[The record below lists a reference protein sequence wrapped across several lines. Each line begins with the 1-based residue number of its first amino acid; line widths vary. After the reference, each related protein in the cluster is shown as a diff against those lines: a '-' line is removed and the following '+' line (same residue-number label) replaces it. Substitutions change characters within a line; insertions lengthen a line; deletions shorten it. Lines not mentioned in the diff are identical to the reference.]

1 MNIWNDKVIRAMFA
15 FALGI
20 VMIVLQ
26 VASTETNKFL
36 LVLGILWSAISLFFV
51 FKEVKEDWA
60 Q

>member
-1 MNIWNDKVIRAMFA
+1 MNIWNDKVIRAMLA

-26 VASTETNKFL
+26 VASSETNKFL
-36 LVLGILWSAISLFFV
+36 LVLAILWSTISLFFV